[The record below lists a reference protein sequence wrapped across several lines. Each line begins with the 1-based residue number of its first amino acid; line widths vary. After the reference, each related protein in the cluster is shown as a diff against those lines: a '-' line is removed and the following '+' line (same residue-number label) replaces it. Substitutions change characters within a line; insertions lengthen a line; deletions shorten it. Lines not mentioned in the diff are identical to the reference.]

1 MRAVL
6 SKPHRSGFG
15 LVISDNYTRQP
26 YRVIPFYNTMHM
38 TLSNLLAHWRSD
50 SQVGPNLVEW
60 RILPAK
66 PAHFVSFPSSIH
78 PVLRDA
84 IEARGIHS
92 LYTHQLYSFQAV
104 KAGKNVVVVTGT
116 ASGKTLCYNLPVLDR
131 LLTEQASTALYLF
144 PTKAL
149 SQDQQSVLK
158 SLLSQINA
166 NHTAEVA
173 LSSGRIVIEHA
184 IYDGDTPAS
193 IRPHIRSIAR
203 LIITNPDMLHTG
215 ILPHHTGW
223 SHFFQGLRY
232 VVIDEIHTY
241 RGVFGSHVANVI
253 RRLKRIA
260 NFYGAYPQFILTS
273 ATIGNPDELGQ
284 RIINEPVTLIDE
296 DGAEKGEKHFLIY
309 NPPIIDKSLGLRKS
323 SIQAGVNLAE
333 DLLRY
338 NLQTIVF
345 SRARRTVEII
355 LSYLREQTEI
365 LNVNKSISRKNSSEF
380 IRGYRS
386 GYLPGQRRNIEEGL
400 RKGEVRVV
408 VATNALELGIDIGGM
423 EASLLVGYPGTI
435 AATWQQAGRSGRG
448 EKSSLAVLVTSP
460 NPLDQYLA
468 QHPEYFFRRSPEHG
482 MINPD
487 NLLILLGHL
496 RCAAFE
502 LPFQSG
508 EIFGSIS
515 PADMHELLEFLQKE
529 GMIYRSGEKYF
540 WMADKYPA
548 QNVSLRSAS
557 TETVIL
563 QAQLRDNMDVI
574 SMQTI
579 GEVDASSSTWMTH
592 PGAVY
597 LHEGTTYLVQNLDL
611 DHHIATL
618 QPMDVD
624 YYTEPRREV
633 IVQKVEKIAEA
644 EVKGGGKAY
653 GDIQV
658 TSQVIGFRKIRW
670 HTNET
675 LGIESLD
682 LPPSDLF
689 TTGYWLTLSENT
701 VEKLKEERLWSNTSN
716 DYGPNWPRQRDLA
729 RARDG
734 FRCQICGT
742 PEGEKAHHVHHKIP
756 FRQFESVEQ
765 ANQLV
770 NLITLCNSCHRK
782 VETAVRV
789 RSGLAG
795 LAFTLGNLAPLF
807 LMCDIG
813 DLGIHSDPQSSLA
826 EGKPTVIL
834 YDLIPGGI
842 GLSERL
848 YEIHADLM
856 KRGLELVESCGCED
870 GCPSCVGPG
879 GEGGSGGKL
888 ETLALLKEL
897 TA

>member
-1 MRAVL
+1 MTI
-6 SKPHRSGFG
+6 SK
-15 LVISDNYTRQP
+15 
-26 YRVIPFYNTMHM
+26 
-38 TLSNLLAHWRSD
+38 LLAHWRSD
-50 SQVGPNLVEW
+50 PQVGPNLVEW
-60 RILPAK
+60 HVLPAK
-66 PAHFVSFPSSIH
+66 VARFEPYPPDIH
-78 PVLRDA
+78 QTLKEA
-84 IEARGIHS
+84 LEARGIHS
-92 LYTHQLYSFQAV
+92 LYSHQSSAFMRI
-104 KAGKNVVVVTGT
+104 KEGKNIVVVTGT
-116 ASGKTLCYNLPVLDR
+116 ASGKTLCYNLPVLDCM
-131 LLTEQASTALYLF
+131 LKNKDATALYLF

-149 SQDQQSVLK
+149 SQDQNAVLK

-166 NHTAEVA
+166 NLGAGDHISQ
-173 LSSGRIVIEHA
+173 SSKVIKCA
-184 IYDGDTPAS
+184 IYDGDTPVS
-193 IRPHIRSIAR
+193 VRSTIRSVAQ

-223 SHFFQGLRY
+223 AQFFRGLRY

-260 NFYGAYPQFILTS
+260 KFYGAEPQFILTS
-273 ATIGNPDELGQ
+273 ATIGNPAELGQ
-284 RIINEPVTLIDE
+284 SMINEPVLLIDD

-323 SIQAGVNLAE
+323 AIQAGVNLAE
-333 DLLRY
+333 DLLTY
-338 NLQTIVF
+338 DLQTIVF

-355 LSYLREQTEI
+355 LTYLREQT
-365 LNVNKSISRKNSSEF
+365 KSPNLHEPLHKQDINEM

-400 RKGEVRVV
+400 RKGNVRVV

-448 EKSSLAVLVTSP
+448 EKSSLAIMVASP
-460 NPLDQYLA
+460 NPLDQFLA
-468 QHPEYFFRRSPEHG
+468 QHPDYFFRRSPEHG

-502 LPFQSG
+502 LPFQAG
-508 EIFGSIS
+508 EVFGSIS
-515 PADMHELLEFLQKE
+515 PADMQELMEFLQGE
-529 GMIYRSGEKYF
+529 GVIHRSGNKYF

-557 TETVIL
+557 TETVLL
-563 QAQLRDNMDVI
+563 QVPFDSGDKGTTL
-574 SMQTI
+574 QTI
-579 GEVDASSSTWMTH
+579 GEVDASSSYWMTH

-597 LHEGTTYLVQNLDL
+597 LHEGTTYLVKDL
-611 DHHIATL
+611 DFEHHLATL
-618 QPMDVD
+618 QPTNID
-624 YYTEPRREV
+624 YYTEPRQEV
-633 IVQKVEKIAEA
+633 VVQQVEKISES
-644 EVKGGGKAY
+644 EVTGGVKAY
-653 GDIQV
+653 GEIQV
-658 TSQVIGFRKIRW
+658 TSQVIGYRKIRW

-675 LGIESLD
+675 LGTENLN
-682 LPPSDLF
+682 LPPSELL
-689 TTGYWLTLSENT
+689 TTGYWLALSDDT
-701 VEKLKEERLWSNTSN
+701 VGKLREERLWSNAPN
-716 DYGPNWPRQRDLA
+716 DYGPNWPKQRDLA

-734 FRCQICGT
+734 FRCQICGE
-742 PEGEKAHHVHHKIP
+742 PEGDKTHHVHHKIP
-756 FRQFESVEQ
+756 FRMFESIEQ
-765 ANQLV
+765 ANQLA

-795 LAFTLGNLAPLF
+795 LAFTIGNLAPLF

-813 DLGIHSDPQSSLA
+813 DLGIHSDPQSTLA
-826 EGKPTVIL
+826 EGKPAVIL

-848 YEIHADLM
+848 YDIHADLM
-856 KRGLELVESCGCED
+856 DRGRELVEACKCDD

-879 GEGGSGGKL
+879 GEGGSGGKR

-897 TA
+897 SK

>member
-1 MRAVL
+1 MSL
-6 SKPHRSGFG
+6 SK
-15 LVISDNYTRQP
+15 L
-26 YRVIPFYNTMHM
+26 
-38 TLSNLLAHWRSD
+38 LSHWRSD
-50 SQVGPNLVEW
+50 PQIGPNLVEW
-60 RILPAK
+60 RIIPAR
-66 PAHFVSFPSSIH
+66 PAATVAFPEGIH
-78 PVLRDA
+78 PVLLEA
-84 IEARGIHS
+84 IQARGIRS
-92 LYTHQLYSFQAV
+92 LYTHQASSYA
-104 KAGKNVVVVTGT
+104 KIKEGKNIVVVTGT
-116 ASGKTLCYNLPVLDR
+116 ASGKTLCYNLPVLDC
-131 LLTEQASTALYLF
+131 LLRERESTALYLF

-149 SQDQQSVLK
+149 SQDQNAVLK
-158 SLLSQINA
+158 SMLAQINA
-166 NHTAEVA
+166 NLELDRTGENAVYI
-173 LSSGRIVIEHA
+173 GCA
-184 IYDGDTPAS
+184 IYDGDTPVS
-193 IRPHIRSIAR
+193 VRSTIRKTAR
-203 LIITNPDMLHTG
+203 LILTNPDMLHTG

-223 SHFFQGLRY
+223 AEFFRGLRF

-253 RRLKRIA
+253 RRLNRIA
-260 NFYGAYPQFILTS
+260 RFYGASPQFILTS
-273 ATIGNPDELGQ
+273 ATIGNPQDLGQ
-284 RIINEPVTLIDE
+284 RMIDAPVTLIDD
-296 DGAEKGEKHFLIY
+296 DGAEKGEKNFLIY
-309 NPPIIDKSLGLRKS
+309 NPPLIDKSLGLRRS
-323 SIQAGVNLAE
+323 AIQSGVNLAE
-333 DLLRY
+333 DLLHY

-355 LSYLREQTEI
+355 LTYLRQQANGSGQFSALHQRNASDT
-365 LNVNKSISRKNSSEF
+365 

-400 RKGEVRVV
+400 RKGDVRIV

-435 AATWQQAGRSGRG
+435 AATWQEAGRSGRG
-448 EKSSLAVLVTSP
+448 DRPSLALLVASP

-468 QHPEYFFRRSPEHG
+468 QHPEYFFSRSPEHG

-502 LPFQSG
+502 LPFQAG
-508 EIFGSIS
+508 EVFGSVS
-515 PADMHELLEFLQKE
+515 PRDMQEMLDFLQGE
-529 GMIYRSGEKYF
+529 GVIHRSGEKYF

-557 TETVIL
+557 TETVLL
-563 QAQLRDNMDVI
+563 QVPVENDSGGKTL
-574 SMQTI
+574 QTI
-579 GEVDASSSTWMTH
+579 GEVDASSSIWMTH

-597 LHEGTTYLVQNLDL
+597 MHEGATYLVSDLNLEQ
-611 DHHIATL
+611 HIASL
-618 QPMDVD
+618 QPTSLD

-633 IVQKVEKIAEA
+633 MVQQIEKHAEEA
-644 EVKGGGKAY
+644 VKGGVKAY
-653 GDIQV
+653 GEIQV
-658 TSQVIGFRKIRW
+658 TAQVIGFRKIRW

-675 LGIESLD
+675 LGTENLD
-682 LPPSDLF
+682 LPPSELL
-689 TTGYWLTLSENT
+689 TTGYWLALADET
-701 VEKLKEERLWSNTSN
+701 VGKLREERLWTNAPN
-716 DYGPNWPRQRDLA
+716 DYGPTWPRQRDLA

-734 FRCQICGT
+734 FRCQMCGT

-756 FRQFESVEQ
+756 FRMFDSIEQ
-765 ANQLV
+765 ANQLA
-770 NLITLCNSCHRK
+770 NLVTLCNSCHRK

-826 EGKPTVIL
+826 EGKPVVIL

-856 KRGLELVESCGCED
+856 RRGLELVQACGCED

-879 GEGGSGGKL
+879 GEGGSGGKR
-888 ETLALLKEL
+888 ETLALLTEL
-897 TA
+897 QEQ

>member
-1 MRAVL
+1 MAL
-6 SKPHRSGFG
+6 SS
-15 LVISDNYTRQP
+15 
-26 YRVIPFYNTMHM
+26 
-38 TLSNLLAHWRSD
+38 LLAHWRAD
-50 SQVGPNLVEW
+50 PQVGPNLIEW
-60 RILPAK
+60 RILPGK
-66 PAHFVSFPSSIH
+66 PARFDPIPQSIH
-78 PVLRDA
+78 AALKDA
-84 IEARGIHS
+84 LVARGINS
-92 LYTHQLYSFQAV
+92 LYTHQASTWMRI
-104 KAGKNVVVVTGT
+104 KEGKNVVIVTGT
-116 ASGKTLCYNLPVLDR
+116 ASGKTLCYNLPVLEN
-131 LLTEQASTALYLF
+131 LLEENESTALYLF

-149 SQDQQSVLK
+149 SQDQYAILQT
-158 SLLSQINA
+158 LLLQINSP
-166 NHTAEVA
+166 HK
-173 LSSGRIVIEHA
+173 VIEQNIDENSAIKCA
-184 IYDGDTPAS
+184 IYDGDTPVS
-193 IRPHIRSIAR
+193 LRSSLRSQAR

-223 SHFFQGLRY
+223 ANFFRGLRF

-260 NFYGAYPQFILTS
+260 NFYGTSPQFILTS
-273 ATIGNPDELGQ
+273 ATIGNPAELGK
-284 RIINEPVTLIDE
+284 RMINEEVALIDN

-309 NPPIIDKSLGLRKS
+309 NPPIIDKSLGLRRS
-323 SIQAGVNLAE
+323 AIQAGVNLAE
-333 DLLRY
+333 DLLEY
-338 NLQTIVF
+338 DIQTIVF

-355 LSYLREQTEI
+355 LKYLREQTSNSNLYRRLKGGNADEI
-365 LNVNKSISRKNSSEF
+365 

-386 GYLPGQRRNIEEGL
+386 GYLPIQRRNIEEGL
-400 RKGEVRVV
+400 RKGDVRVV

-448 EKSSLAVLVTSP
+448 EKSSLAVLVASP

-468 QHPEYFFRRSPEHG
+468 QHPDYFFNRSPEHG

-502 LPFQSG
+502 LPFQDG
-508 EIFGSIS
+508 EVFGSVEPS
-515 PADMHELLEFLQKE
+515 EMQELMDFLQRE
-529 GMIYRSGEKYF
+529 GVIHRSGKKYF

-557 TETVIL
+557 TDTVLLQIPAGNTETENTL
-563 QAQLRDNMDVI
+563 Y
-574 SMQTI
+574 TI
-579 GEVDASSSTWMTH
+579 GEVDASSSYWMTH

-597 LHEGTTYLVQNLDL
+597 MHEGTSYLVKDLDL
-611 DHHIATL
+611 ENHNATL
-618 QPMDVD
+618 IPTDVD
-624 YYTEPRREV
+624 YYTEPRQEV
-633 IVQKVEKIAEA
+633 VVQQVERLAMA
-644 EVKGGGKAY
+644 NVYGGEKAY
-653 GDIQV
+653 GEIQV

-675 LGIESLD
+675 LGVENLN
-682 LPPSDLF
+682 LPASELL
-689 TTGYWLTLSENT
+689 TTGYWIALSDDT
-701 VEKLKEERLWSNTSN
+701 VGKLKEEGLWSNAPN
-716 DYGPNWPRQRDLA
+716 DYGSTWPRQRDLA
-729 RARDG
+729 RVRDG
-734 FRCQICGT
+734 FRCQLCGE

-756 FRQFESVEQ
+756 FRMFETAQQ
-765 ANQLV
+765 ANQLA

-782 VETAVRV
+782 VEIAVRV

-848 YEIHADLM
+848 YEIHSDLM
-856 KRGLELVESCGCED
+856 NRSRELVETCQCDD

-879 GEGGSGGKL
+879 GEGGLGGKR

-897 TA
+897 SK

>member
-1 MRAVL
+1 
-6 SKPHRSGFG
+6 
-15 LVISDNYTRQP
+15 
-26 YRVIPFYNTMHM
+26 M
-38 TLSNLLAHWRSD
+38 TLSSLLSHWRAD
-50 SQVGPNLVEW
+50 PQVGPNLVEW
-60 RILPAK
+60 RILPGK
-66 PAHFVSFPSSIH
+66 PARFESFPPDIH
-78 PVLRDA
+78 QALK
-84 IEARGIHS
+84 EALEAHGIHS
-92 LYTHQLYSFQAV
+92 LYTHQSVSFIRI
-104 KAGKNVVVVTGT
+104 KEGRNVVVVTGT
-116 ASGKTLCYNLPVLDR
+116 ASGKTLCYNLPVLDD
-131 LLTEQASTALYLF
+131 LLKDPDSTALYLF

-149 SQDQQSVLK
+149 SQDQYSVLK
-158 SLLSQINA
+158 SMLSHVAESNDLNA
-166 NHTAEVA
+166 QYANEP
-173 LSSGRIVIEHA
+173 GIIKCA
-184 IYDGDTPAS
+184 IYDGDTPVS
-193 IRPHIRSIAR
+193 VRSALRSQAR

-223 SHFFQGLRY
+223 VKFFRGLRF

-260 NFYGAYPQFILTS
+260 NFYGAAPQFILTS

-284 RIINEPVTLIDE
+284 RMINEPVILIDN

-309 NPPIIDKSLGLRKS
+309 NPPIIDKSLGLRRS
-323 SIQAGVNLAE
+323 AIQAGVNLAE
-333 DLLRY
+333 DLLEY
-338 NLQTIVF
+338 GLQTIVF

-355 LSYLREQTEI
+355 LTYLREQTNTSNLKKSLQKHNADEI
-365 LNVNKSISRKNSSEF
+365 

-386 GYLPGQRRNIEEGL
+386 GYLPGQRRSIEEGL
-400 RKGEVRVV
+400 RKGDVRVV

-435 AATWQQAGRSGRG
+435 AATWQQAGRAGRG
-448 EKSSLAVLVTSP
+448 EKSSLAVLVASP

-468 QHPEYFFRRSPEHG
+468 LHPDYFFSRSPEHG

-496 RCAAFE
+496 RCATFE
-502 LPFQSG
+502 LPFTAG
-508 EIFGSIS
+508 EVFGSINPS
-515 PADMHELLEFLQKE
+515 DMQELLEFLQGE
-529 GMIYRSGEKYF
+529 GVIHHSGNKYF

-557 TETVIL
+557 TETVLL
-563 QAQLRDNMDVI
+563 QVLVVSGDTGNTL
-574 SMQTI
+574 QTI
-579 GEVDASSSTWMTH
+579 GEVDASSSFWMTH

-597 LHEGTTYLVQNLDL
+597 MHEGTTYLVKDLDL

-618 QPMDVD
+618 QPSNVD

-633 IVQKVEKIAEA
+633 IVQKLEKLAEA
-644 EVKGGGKAY
+644 EVLGGFKAY
-653 GDIQV
+653 GEIQV
-658 TSQVIGFRKIRW
+658 TSQVIDFRKIRW

-675 LGIESLD
+675 LGVENLN
-682 LPPSDLF
+682 LPPSELL
-689 TTGYWLTLSENT
+689 TTGYWLALSDET
-701 VEKLKEERLWSNTSN
+701 VGKLREDGLWSNAPN
-716 DYGPNWPRQRDLA
+716 DYGPNWPKQRDLA

-734 FRCQICGT
+734 YRCQICGQ
-742 PEGEKAHHVHHKIP
+742 PEGDKAHHVHHKIP
-756 FRQFESVEQ
+756 FRMFESVEQ
-765 ANQLV
+765 ANQLA

-782 VETAVRV
+782 AETAVRV
-789 RSGLAG
+789 KSGLAG

-826 EGKPTVIL
+826 EGKPAVIL

-842 GLSERL
+842 GLSERV
-848 YEIHADLM
+848 YDIHLDLM
-856 KRGLELVESCGCED
+856 KRGRELVEACQCDD

-879 GEGGSGGKL
+879 GDGGLGGKR

-897 TA
+897 SK

>member
-1 MRAVL
+1 
-6 SKPHRSGFG
+6 
-15 LVISDNYTRQP
+15 
-26 YRVIPFYNTMHM
+26 M
-38 TLSNLLAHWRSD
+38 TLSKLLTHWRSD
-50 SQVGPNLVEW
+50 PQVGPNLVEW
-60 RILPAK
+60 QILPGK
-66 PAHFVSFPSSIH
+66 MAHLVPYPPGIH
-78 PVLRDA
+78 PTLQKA
-84 IEARGIHS
+84 LEARGFHS
-92 LYTHQLYSFQAV
+92 LYSHQGSSFMRI
-104 KAGKNVVVVTGT
+104 KEGKNIVVVTGT
-116 ASGKTLCYNLPVLDR
+116 ASGKTLCYNLPILDC
-131 LLTEQASTALYLF
+131 LLNDKYATALYLF

-149 SQDQQSVLK
+149 SQDQNAVLK
-158 SLLSQINA
+158 SLLSQINSNLKA
-166 NHTAEVA
+166 DDQINQ
-173 LSSGRIVIEHA
+173 GREAIKCA
-184 IYDGDTPAS
+184 IYDGDTPVSVRSS
-193 IRPHIRSIAR
+193 IRSTAQ

-223 SHFFQGLRY
+223 AQFFRGLRY

-260 NFYGAYPQFILTS
+260 KFYGAEPQFILTS
-273 ATIGNPDELGQ
+273 ATIGNPAQLGQ
-284 RIINEPVTLIDE
+284 RMINEPVILIDD

-323 SIQAGVNLAE
+323 AIQAGVNLAE
-333 DLLRY
+333 DLLAY
-338 NLQTIVF
+338 DLQTIVF

-355 LSYLREQTEI
+355 LTYLREQTNSLNIDKPLHKRDANEI
-365 LNVNKSISRKNSSEF
+365 

-400 RKGEVRVV
+400 RKGDVRVV

-448 EKSSLAVLVTSP
+448 EKSSLAILVASP

-468 QHPEYFFRRSPEHG
+468 QHPEYFFSRSPEHG

-502 LPFQSG
+502 LPFTAG
-508 EIFGSIS
+508 EVFGSIS
-515 PADMHELLEFLQKE
+515 PTDMQEMMKFLTGE
-529 GMIYRSGEKYF
+529 GVIHRSGNKYF

-557 TETVIL
+557 TDTVLL
-563 QAQLRDNMDVI
+563 QVPLGSGDNGFTL
-574 SMQTI
+574 QTI
-579 GEVDASSSTWMTH
+579 GEVDASSSYWMTH

-597 LHEGTTYLVQNLDL
+597 MHEGTIYLVKDL
-611 DHHIATL
+611 DFENHIATL
-618 QPMDVD
+618 QPTNVD

-633 IVQKVEKIAEA
+633 VVQQVEKIAES
-644 EVKGGGKAY
+644 EVTGGVKAY
-653 GDIQV
+653 GEIQV

-675 LGIESLD
+675 LGTENLS
-682 LPPSDLF
+682 LPPSELL
-689 TTGYWLTLSENT
+689 TTGYWLALSDDT
-701 VEKLKEERLWSNTSN
+701 VGKLREERLWSNAPN
-716 DYGPNWPRQRDLA
+716 DYGPNWPKQRDLA

-734 FRCQICGT
+734 FRCQICGE
-742 PEGEKAHHVHHKIP
+742 PEGETAHHVHHKIP
-756 FRQFESVEQ
+756 FRMFESIEQ
-765 ANQLV
+765 ANQLA

-795 LAFTLGNLAPLF
+795 LAFTIGNLAPLF

-826 EGKPTVIL
+826 EGKPAVIL

-848 YEIHADLM
+848 YDIHVDLM
-856 KRGLELVESCGCED
+856 DKGLELVEACECND

-879 GEGGSGGKL
+879 GEGGSGGKR

-897 TA
+897 SK

>member
-1 MRAVL
+1 
-6 SKPHRSGFG
+6 
-15 LVISDNYTRQP
+15 
-26 YRVIPFYNTMHM
+26 M
-38 TLSNLLAHWRSD
+38 TLSSLLAHWRSD
-50 SQVGPNLVEW
+50 PEVGPNLIEW
-60 RILPAK
+60 RILPGKQA
-66 PAHFVSFPSSIH
+66 SFEPY
-78 PVLRDA
+78 PLGTNQALR
-84 IEARGIHS
+84 EALESRGIRS
-92 LYTHQLYSFQAV
+92 LYTHQADSYRRI
-104 KAGKNVVVVTGT
+104 KDGKNIVVVTGT
-116 ASGKTLCYNLPVLDR
+116 ASGKTLCYNLPVLDAM
-131 LLTEQASTALYLF
+131 LNDSEATALYIF

-149 SQDQQSVLK
+149 SQDQFALLK
-158 SLLSQINA
+158 SLTKQV
-166 NHTAEVA
+166 EA
-173 LSSGRIVIEHA
+173 LSGLDKPQSKSVEKFRCA
-184 IYDGDTPAS
+184 IYDGDTPTSLRPS
-193 IRPHIRSIAR
+193 IRNQGR
-203 LIITNPDMLHTG
+203 LILTNPDMLHTG

-223 SHFFQGLRY
+223 VQFFRGLRF

-260 NFYGAYPQFILTS
+260 KFYGVEPQFILTS
-273 ATIGNPDELGQ
+273 ATIGNPAELGM
-284 RIINEPVTLIDE
+284 RMINEPVTLIDR
-296 DGAEKGEKHFLIY
+296 DGAEKGEKHFIIY
-309 NPPIIDKSLGLRKS
+309 NPPIIDKSLGLRRS
-323 SIQAGVNLAE
+323 AIQAGVNLAE

-355 LSYLREQTEI
+355 LTYLREQTDSSNVKRVGGKSDAGEI
-365 LNVNKSISRKNSSEF
+365 

-386 GYLPGQRRNIEEGL
+386 GYLPQQRRVIEEGL
-400 RKGEVRVV
+400 RKGDVRVV

-448 EKSSLAVLVTSP
+448 EKSSLALLVASP

-468 QHPEYFFRRSPEHG
+468 QHPDYFFSRSPEHG
-482 MINPD
+482 MINPE

-502 LPFQSG
+502 LPFTNGEVFGSVNPDDMQDLMIFLQGEGVVHQSG
-508 EIFGSIS
+508 N
-515 PADMHELLEFLQKE
+515 
-529 GMIYRSGEKYF
+529 KYF

-557 TETVIL
+557 TDTVVL
-563 QAQLRDNMDVI
+563 QALTASGDDGSLMR
-574 SMQTI
+574 TI
-579 GEVDASSSTWMTH
+579 GEVDAASSYWMTH

-597 LHEGTTYLVQNLDL
+597 MHEGTTYLVNELDL
-611 DHHIATL
+611 EHHVATL
-618 QPMDVD
+618 QPSSVD

-633 IVQKVEKIAEA
+633 TVQEIQKLSEA
-644 EVKGGGKAY
+644 TVVGGVKAY
-653 GDIQV
+653 GEVQV

-675 LGIESLD
+675 LGVENLS
-682 LPPSDLF
+682 LPPSELA
-689 TTGYWLTLSENT
+689 TTGYWLSLADET
-701 VEKLKEERLWSNTSN
+701 VEKLKDEGLWSNAPN
-716 DYGPNWPRQRDLA
+716 EYGPSWPKQRDLT

-734 FRCQICGT
+734 FRCQVCGQ
-742 PEGEKAHHVHHKIP
+742 PEGDKAHHVHHRIP
-756 FRQFESVEQ
+756 FRMFETAEQ
-765 ANQLV
+765 ANQLA
-770 NLITLCNSCHRK
+770 NLITVCNSCHRK
-782 VETAVRV
+782 IETAVRV

-813 DLGIHSDPQSSLA
+813 DLGIHSDPQSPLA
-826 EGKPTVIL
+826 AGKPAVIL

-848 YEIHADLM
+848 YDIHSDLM
-856 KRGLELVESCGCED
+856 MRGRELVEACGCED

-879 GEGGSGGKL
+879 GEGGSGGKK

-897 TA
+897 ANN